1 MWEEGVSA
9 NQFDEKTKE
18 GTNDIM
24 SVVNTNFYF
33 YAKTFKISIKI
44 MFKLLVFKST
54 NNSFTC
60 SLGKSFTYKYWLDC
74 YANL

>member
-1 MWEEGVSA
+1 MSA

-60 SLGKSFTYKYWLDC
+60 SLGKSFTYKY
-74 YANL
+74 